1 MISVLIDHDDS
12 LLAAAISATLER
24 SGDFRIVRSRRDTA
38 CRTPDQGR
46 EVDVVVADYE
56 TGLRLVRGAH
66 KPSAVLILARYASE
80 SQIRLAIEQGVSGYL
95 VVGCSSSELL
105 NGLRALCRGR
115 KVFSGPLATRLIEHM
130 RHRPLTRRELAVLSH
145 VVKDRSDKDIG
156 RRLALSAGTVR
167 NYVRSI
173 LAKLG
178 AHSRREA
185 AVIARGRSLLPQEPD

>member
-12 LLAAAISATLER
+12 LLAAAVSATLER
-24 SGDFRIVRSRRDTA
+24 SGDFRIVRSRRDTT
-38 CRTPDQGR
+38 CSTLDPRH
-46 EVDVVVADYE
+46 EVDIVVADYE
-56 TGLRLVRGAH
+56 TGLRLVRAAH
-66 KPSAVLILARYASE
+66 RRCAILILVRYASE

-105 NGLRALCRGR
+105 NGLRALSRGR
-115 KVFSGPLATRLIEHM
+115 KVFSGPLAARLIENM

-145 VVKDRSDKDIG
+145 VVKDRTDKDIG
-156 RRLALSAGTVR
+156 CRLALSAGTVK

-178 AHSRREA
+178 AHSRTEA
-185 AVIARGRSLLPQEPD
+185 AVIARGRSLFPKEPD